1 MVSMIGALG
10 KSFSYQ
16 LGNLAQYLQE
26 NYHRESPESNFAHY
40 VFYRVNDHLPFDVA
54 SDLDIGTLDQNRLSQ
69 APTLAAI
76 GYALACGRQFSKNF
90 LEIWANGLVRLSG
103 REAFPIH
110 RTSFFYRPTEL
121 LGIALGVSHYYKSQP
136 EQSEWLQE
144 ILLEGETRSINS
156 DRWTFLLNAYAAH
169 NLSVAWKPQ
178 GLPLVHE
185 MTVDELALTKWLCSI
200 EPTFADKFGLI
211 QIEPSI
217 GKALLEHCIEFSGF
231 IHDSAR
237 TALLYF
243 SIKKTITQIIQSS
256 RDDFEQVCS
265 NPQKAIEWLKDTCD
279 NIHTITQYFQSHLAK
294 EFNIKMPKIHT
305 MQMLLQVLYKLRVD
319 TSIIE
324 AEISEQIRIHSNLYI
339 GNNHG
344 TVITGG
350 KFNMTHNQNK
360 SVTNHT
366 TINTPNSNIGFINS
380 GSGTVSNFSQNIGQ
394 NIDEI
399 TKLISSL
406 REMAKEFPENE
417 REEALVNLDDLQ
429 EDVSTPEK
437 HKPER
442 IKIRLGRLLVISGTI
457 AGIVTGAADFSNNV
471 FELSEKL
478 GIPIKLNY
486 PELIQPLSSSTL
498 SQPNN
503 HLNL

>member
-1 MVSMIGALG
+1 MIGALG

-40 VFYRVNDHLPFDVA
+40 VFHKSNGHPPFDIA
-54 SDLDIGTLDQNRLSQ
+54 SDLDITTLDQNRLSQ

-76 GYALACGRQFSKNF
+76 GYGLACGRQFSKDF
-90 LEIWANGLVRLSG
+90 LKTWASGLVRLSG
-103 REAFPIH
+103 REAFPAH
-110 RTSFFYRPTEL
+110 RTSFFYRPKEL

-144 ILLEGETRSINS
+144 ILSKGETRSSNS
-156 DRWTFLLNAYAAH
+156 DRWTFLLSAYAAH
-169 NLSVAWKPQ
+169 NLSVAWKPS

-185 MTVDELALTKWLCSI
+185 MTVDELALTKWLCSV
-200 EPTFADKFGLI
+200 EPTFANKFGLI
-211 QIEPSI
+211 QIESSI
-217 GKALLEHCIEFSGF
+217 GKALLEHCIEFPHF
-231 IHDSAR
+231 THDSAR
-237 TALLYF
+237 IALLYF

-256 RDDFEQVCS
+256 WDDFEQVGS

-279 NIHTITQYFQSHLAK
+279 KIHTITQYLQSHLAR
-294 EFNIKMPKIHT
+294 EFSAETPKIRT
-305 MQMLLQVLYKLRVD
+305 MQMLLQALSKLRLD
-319 TSIIE
+319 TKIIE
-324 AEISEQIRIHSNLYI
+324 AEISEQIGIHSSLYI
-339 GNNHG
+339 SNNHG
-344 TVITGG
+344 PVITGG
-350 KFNMTHNQNK
+350 NFNMTHNQNE

-380 GSGTVSNFSQNIGQ
+380 GSGTVSSFSQNLGQ
-394 NIDEI
+394 NIAEI
-399 TKLISSL
+399 TKIISSL
-406 REMAKEFPENE
+406 REMAKEFPEKE

-429 EDVSTPEK
+429 EDISTPK
-437 HKPER
+437 KQKPER

-457 AGIVTGAADFSNNV
+457 AGIVAGAADFSNNV

-478 GIPIKLNY
+478 GLPIKLNH
-486 PELIQPLSSSTL
+486 PHLIQQIPSSTL

-503 HLNL
+503 R